1 MDEVDLA
8 IQEALRQQEAIKA
21 EIAALPEAS
30 ASQAAQSLGISA
42 AEEARLKEV
51 YGGAG
56 QADKQL
62 AFDIG
67 AGAARARAA
76 LLDVVGL
83 PLTFLGKQLGLEAGE
98 RPYFQV
104 SKELTPQIQ
113 SLASALNVQP
123 DTTTQEVAS
132 FLAPSPLSKATA
144 LRQALSGLAAY
155 GGMKTGE
162 AIAPESPYAGLLG
175 ALAPG
180 ATTALATRGAP
191 LLAPGMVERGKALQ
205 RNIFGLRQS
214 DYKSSRQAMLE
225 VSPKK
230 FESQAKKSAD
240 NLIREKVLP
249 KTTDADVLY
258 DAAIVKQTELDE
270 QIVKALQKVD
280 ASNVKVEMPDFP
292 RASRYIESDKVD
304 LTLAPAYRQIIN
316 KFKKVVRNES
326 KFVEPEIPTLY
337 DELGRPIPKEQ
348 SSTYRKALEA
358 YVEEQ
363 KGRSKLSLDV
373 LNKQRKIYG
382 EKYQQGPKSDPGFW
396 RAFYRDLKTHIEKYA
411 PEVKELNRKKQDL
424 IVIEPALER
433 AKSEKVRKLGDLTP
447 SKLAYTTGT
456 LGVPGFSY
464 MFGGPGV
471 GIPVAVLAAALGT
484 RPGRAATGRTLQAL
498 GEAGIQPSQLDLARA
513 LQSGAVAAASG
524 QETPV
529 VAPEATMSEDEQIQ
543 EALALQEQIKARIA
557 AFQQATPEA
566 TAMPTATPTATQT
579 PEATATSMA
588 TSTATATPT
597 NTPTATPTQT
607 PTATPTETPLTLA
620 TETPTPQPTIMIGK
634 KSYNIPV
641 GEQYADPD
649 LVRAIIAVE
658 SGGDPSAI
666 SSKGASGLMQLM
678 PATARDLGVDP
689 KNPQQNI
696 EGGSRYIKD
705 ELDRFGGT
713 KLALAAYNWGRG
725 YLRRKINK
733 VEADGIT
740 PTWENIVA
748 HKSKEGNVPKET
760 REYVKKVLRIYNRL
774 KGE

>member
-8 IQEALRQQEAIKA
+8 IQETAQQLQAAKA
-21 EIAALPEAS
+21 QLAALEAAP
-30 ASQAAQSLGISA
+30 ASPAAQSLGISA

-56 QADKQL
+56 QATRQFG
-62 AFDIG
+62 FDVG
-67 AGAARARAA
+67 AGVARAGAG
-76 LLDVVGL
+76 LLDVLGL
-83 PLTFLGKQLGLEAGE
+83 APTFVARQLGADPETTRYFPLT
-98 RPYFQV
+98 
-104 SKELTPQIQ
+104 KELAPVSRDIAA
-113 SLASALNVQP
+113 SLGVQP
-123 DTTTQEVAS
+123 DTTTQEVVS
-132 FLAPSPLSKATA
+132 FLSPSPLSKATA
-144 LRQALSGLAAY
+144 LRQALSGSAAY
-155 GGMKTGE
+155 LGMKAGE
-162 AIAPESPYAGLLG
+162 TAYPESPYAGLFG

-180 ATTALATRGAP
+180 AATAAARRGVTK
-191 LLAPGMVERGKALQ
+191 LAPGMVERGKALQ

-258 DAAIVKQTELDE
+258 DAAIVKQTELDD
-270 QIVKALQKVD
+270 QIQKALQKVD
-280 ASNVKVEMPDFP
+280 ASNVKIEMPDFP
-292 RASRYIESDKVD
+292 RASKYIESDKVD

-382 EKYQQGPKSDPGFW
+382 EKYKQGPQSDPGFW

-529 VAPEATMSEDEQIQ
+529 VAPEATMSEDDQLQQIAAMLEQAKRE
-543 EALALQEQIKARIA
+543 EALLD
-557 AFQQATPEA
+557 QATPEA
-566 TAMPTATPTATQT
+566 TATPSATQT
-579 PEATATSMA
+579 PE
-588 TSTATATPT
+588 
-597 NTPTATPTQT
+597 
-607 PTATPTETPLTLA
+607 A
-620 TETPTPQPTIMIGK
+620 TETPTPQPTIVANGQK
-634 KSYNIPV
+634 YAIPT
-641 GEQYADPD
+641 GEQYADPN
-649 LVRAIIAVE
+649 LVKAIIQVE
-658 SGGDPSAI
+658 SAGKPKAVSK
-666 SSKGASGLMQLM
+666 KGATGLMQLM
-678 PATARDLGVDP
+678 PATARDLGVNP
-689 KNPQQNI
+689 KDPQQNI

-705 ELDRFGGT
+705 ELDRFIDP

-725 YLRRKINK
+725 NVRNALKQLRANDR
-733 VEADGIT
+733 EE
-740 PTWENIVA
+740 TWENIV
-748 HKSKEGNVPKET
+748 KYLSVPKET
-760 REYVKKVLRIYNRL
+760 REYVKKVLSIYNRL